1 MTTSSSLPVIP
12 SLEQLKH
19 QAKDLVKQFKAAAPE
34 ALQRVHTHLPR
45 AASLPLE
52 SLAATGLTLSEAQ
65 LVLAREYEFPSWPRL
80 KRHVEATNPDP
91 EAALEAF
98 KQAVQMGDST
108 KLRTLLRTVPALVE
122 QIDAP
127 LFSFDSP
134 AIVHAASSKNRK
146 LVEVLLEFGANI
158 NARSTWWAGGFG
170 VLPNDDPAFAAF
182 LVTEGAVVDVW
193 AAAGMNRLDR
203 LEELIAADPTL
214 VNARGG
220 DGQSPLHFA
229 ASVEIAC
236 FLLEHGAEIDLRD
249 IDHGSTP
256 AQWMAVS
263 RPEVCRYLLSR
274 GAELD
279 IFMAVQLGDVE
290 LVKKALAA
298 DPASLYARVNQGKL
312 TSGSSDGGHIY
323 TYTLRN
329 GDSPLYLA
337 AELGH
342 TEIYRMLLTQSPVPE
357 RFLAGCLAAD
367 EPAVQAILADYPNM
381 VLSLPP
387 EQARLIAD
395 AAWHHKTDAVR
406 LMLKIGWPVD
416 AKGGEEAT
424 ALNRAATRGYADLIE
439 LLLAHG
445 ASLEAK
451 NAYGGKP
458 LGACLWGADN
468 FRDPAGDYVKS
479 VQLLIDA
486 GASLE
491 DIRYPIANKA
501 VNTVLKR
508 ALERKPAP

>member
-1 MTTSSSLPVIP
+1 MTIPSSLPAIP

-19 QAKDLVKQFKAAAPE
+19 QAKDLVKQFKAASPE
-34 ALQRVHTHLPR
+34 ALQRVQTHLPR
-45 AASLPLE
+45 AAALPLE
-52 SLAATGLTLSEAQ
+52 SLPATGLTLSEAQ
-65 LVLAREYEFPSWPRL
+65 LVLAREYDFPSWPRL
-80 KRHVEATNPDP
+80 KRHVEAANPDT

-98 KQAVQMGDST
+98 KQAVQMGDSA
-108 KLRTLLRTVPALVE
+108 KLRTLLRAVPALVE

-134 AIVHAASSKNRK
+134 AIVHAAGSKNRK
-146 LVEVLLEFGANI
+146 LVEALLEFGANI

-182 LVTEGAVVDVW
+182 LVTKGAIVDVW

-236 FLLEHGAEIDLRD
+236 FLLKQGAEIDLRD

-256 AQWMAVS
+256 AQWMAAE
-263 RPEVCRYLLSR
+263 RPEICRYLLSR

-279 IFMAVQLGDVE
+279 IFMAVQLGDVA
-290 LVKKALAA
+290 LVQQALAA
-298 DPASLYARVNQGKL
+298 DPDSLHARVNQGKL
-312 TSGSSDGGHIY
+312 ISGASDGGHIY

-337 AELGH
+337 AELGRQ
-342 TEIYRMLLTQSPVPE
+342 EIYHLLLTYSSVPE

-367 EPAVQAILADYPNM
+367 EPTVRAILADYPNM

-395 AAWHHKTDAVR
+395 AAWHHQTEAVR
-406 LMLKIGWPVD
+406 LMLKIGWAVD
-416 AKGGEEAT
+416 TRGGEEST
-424 ALNRAATRGYADLIE
+424 ALNRAAVRGYADLIE

-468 FRDPAGDYVKS
+468 FRDPNGDYVKS
-479 VQLLIDA
+479 VELLITA

-508 ALERKPAP
+508 ALERKTTP